1 MTENVK
7 KHEVQM
13 IDSSLLYFVLASIY
27 SPTNPMY
34 VGTPNTSR
42 IDHPYFLGHSVLHED
57 MPFFINPGII
67 ATQAMGAI

>member
-13 IDSSLLYFVLASIY
+13 IDSSLFYFILASIY

-34 VGTPNTSR
+34 VGTPNTSN
-42 IDHPYFLGHSVLHED
+42 IDHPYLITHSVLHED
-57 MPFFINPGII
+57 MPFSINPGII
-67 ATQAMGAI
+67 ATHAMGAI